1 MSKIHLKQLCK
12 IINDKTGIDASQI
25 YTLSQENL
33 KKEGRIEMTIKEI
46 LSKSSLNIKEQNAF
60 KISLTKTY
68 MNQIN
73 KTPTP
78 AGFVTLS
85 DYVKKKTQE
94 GVIIRESE
102 IKKLLIHL
110 SYLVKNYAT
119 NKSYRY
125 QVVHTKIITYQV
137 RGYKVS
143 KEILKYWK
151 SSFLDNLLQKN
162 HELFQSCRTY
172 FSYTRPRSNS
182 ESKNA
187 IDRSLNILVAE
198 NPSLPIILPIA
209 EDELLTVI
217 KTIKTECKRTKSLVR
232 YIRSHIEYRINNKLI

>member
-12 IINDKTGIDASQI
+12 IINDKTGLDASQI

-33 KKEGRIEMTIKEI
+33 KKEGRIQMTIKEI

-85 DYVKKKTQE
+85 EYVKKKNLE

-102 IKKLLIHL
+102 IKKLLILL
-110 SYLVKNYAT
+110 SYMVKNYAT

-125 QVVHTKIITYQV
+125 KVVHTKIITYQL
-137 RGYKVS
+137 RGSKVS

-151 SSFLDNLLQKN
+151 ASFLDMIIKRNGAIFN
-162 HELFQSCRTY
+162 ECRTS

-182 ESKNA
+182 ESKNV
-187 IDRSLNILVAE
+187 IDRSLKILVAE
-198 NPSLPIILPIA
+198 NPSLPIVLPIA

-232 YIRSHIEYRINNKLI
+232 YIRSHIEYRINNELI